1 MTIRGSLRL
10 GVCLAATS
18 LAASLAIVAPAA
30 RAQSCA
36 SGQNAAV
43 ECFVGNAVRTNLVT
57 LQYGMTMSQFK
68 QYGVS
73 VSKIVQTQPTS
84 LAVVALAS
92 AVADALPPTNSD
104 GSANP
109 AAQSAA
115 MNSIVDAGI
124 ASNFLIVPAA
134 TDSQDLKWFSLD
146 LVSAMNAS
154 NGILLSPGTMLRVID
169 SYVVSNT
176 TSGAVNWTQANSG
189 IATMITNLAA
199 SGLLKLPAG
208 ITTVQAIKFA
218 QSLAQ
223 ITYTYRTAT
232 NRASL

>member
-1 MTIRGSLRL
+1 MTIRKSLL
-10 GVCLAATS
+10 AGVCLAA
-18 LAASLAIVAPAA
+18 ASASAAIVAPAA
-30 RAQSCA
+30 RAQSCT

-57 LQYGMTMSQFK
+57 LQYGMTMAQFK

-104 GSANP
+104 GSANS
-109 AAQSAA
+109 AAQTAA

-124 ASNFLIVPAA
+124 ASNFIAVPAD

-146 LVSAMNAS
+146 LVNAMNAN

-176 TSGAVNWTQANSG
+176 TSGTVNWTQANSG
-189 IATMITNLAA
+189 IATMITNLAS
-199 SGLLKLPAG
+199 SGLLKLPAN
-208 ITTVQAIKFA
+208 ITSAQAIQFA

>member
-1 MTIRGSLRL
+1 MIQRRSLL
-10 GVCLAATS
+10 VGVCLAAVF
-18 LAASLAIVAPAA
+18 AAPALH
-30 RAQSCA
+30 AQACA

-43 ECFVGNAVRTNLVT
+43 ECFVANAVRTNLVT
-57 LQYGMTMSQFK
+57 LQYGMTMAQFK

-104 GSANP
+104 GSANL
-109 AAQSAA
+109 AAQTAA

-124 ASNFLIVPAA
+124 TSDFLTVPADA
-134 TDSQDLKWFSLD
+134 TSQDLKWFSLD
-146 LVSAMNAS
+146 LVTAMNAN

-169 SYVVSNT
+169 SYVVSATANGT
-176 TSGAVNWTQANSG
+176 VNWTQANSG
-189 IATMITNLAA
+189 IAAMITNLATA
-199 SGLLKLPAG
+199 GLLKLPTA
-208 ITTVQAIKFA
+208 ITTAQAIQFA

-232 NRASL
+232 GRASL

>member
-1 MTIRGSLRL
+1 MTIRKSLRL

-18 LAASLAIVAPAA
+18 AAIVAPAA

-57 LQYGMTMSQFK
+57 LQYGMTMAQFK

-104 GSANP
+104 GSANA
-109 AAQSAA
+109 AAQTAA

-124 ASNFLIVPAA
+124 ASNFITVPAD

-146 LVSAMNAS
+146 LVSAMNAN

-169 SYVVSNT
+169 SYVISAT
-176 TSGAVNWTQANSG
+176 TSGTVNWTQANSG
-189 IATMITNLAA
+189 IATMITNLAG
-199 SGLLKLPAG
+199 SGLLKLPAT
-208 ITTVQAIKFA
+208 ITTAQAIQFA
-218 QSLAQ
+218 QSMAQ

-232 NRASL
+232 GRASL